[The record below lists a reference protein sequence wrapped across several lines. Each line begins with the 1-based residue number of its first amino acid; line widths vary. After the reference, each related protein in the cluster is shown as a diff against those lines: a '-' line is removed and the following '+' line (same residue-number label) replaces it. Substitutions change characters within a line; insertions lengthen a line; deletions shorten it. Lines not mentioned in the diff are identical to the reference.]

1 MPAIKL
7 ETKPLHRHATTRLS
21 ESEFQTLADYAKF
34 SNQSLSMLMRQ
45 AVRAHLISLSTKA
58 EPPDST

>member
-34 SNQSLSMLMRQ
+34 SNQSLSMLVRH
-45 AVRAHLISLSTKA
+45 AIRAHLQKLAAKT
-58 EPPDST
+58 EPLDST